1 MPHPAPSAAATLELA
16 MAQSADPTFSP
27 RTLVLTRRLAL
38 AGAATLL
45 AGAEHIPVA
54 ALPLS
59 RLDTSWWRN
68 RHQEKLAELRE
79 RRVDLVWLG
88 DSITQDWEKHGPPD
102 WQDFAPVWQRFYG
115 DRNAV
120 NLGFR
125 GDNTGHLLWRMQ
137 NGELDGIRPKAAV
150 VLIGANNLGRVHWS
164 APQTVAGIVAVVDE
178 LHRRLPAT
186 HVLLLGI
193 LPSVRSKYVTKTS
206 LEVNRELAVRY
217 ASGGDESVD
226 HAGPSRVTFL
236 DLAALFLRDGQVDR
250 TQFYD
255 DQLEPPDPPLH
266 PTAQA
271 QARIAEAIEP
281 TLAAMLGK
289 RPKTM

>member
-1 MPHPAPSAAATLELA
+1 M
-16 MAQSADPTFSP
+16 
-27 RTLVLTRRLAL
+27 LTRRLAL
-38 AGAATLL
+38 AGSAALL
-45 AGAEHIPVA
+45 GGADHVPVA
-54 ALPLS
+54 AVPLS
-59 RLDTSWWRN
+59 RLDTAWWRN
-68 RHQEKLAELRE
+68 RHQEKLAEVRNG
-79 RRVDLVWLG
+79 RVDLLWLG
-88 DSITQDWEKHGPPD
+88 DSITQDWEKRGPPD

-115 DRNAV
+115 DRHAV

-150 VLIGANNLGRVHWS
+150 VLIGANNLGRVHWN
-164 APQTVAGIVAVVDE
+164 APQTVAGIVAVVDT
-178 LHRRLPAT
+178 LQRRTPGT

-206 LEVNRELAVRY
+206 QAVNRELAQHF
-217 ASGGDESVD
+217 APGNE
-226 HAGPSRVTFL
+226 AGVGEAGTGRVVFM

-255 DQLEPPDPPLH
+255 DQLDPPDPPLH

-271 QARIAEAIEP
+271 QTRMAEAIEP
-281 TLAAMLGK
+281 TLAAMLGD
-289 RPKTM
+289 RPKAG

>member
-1 MPHPAPSAAATLELA
+1 
-16 MAQSADPTFSP
+16 MAQSVPPKISP
-27 RTLVLTRRLAL
+27 RTPMLTRRLAL
-38 AGAATLL
+38 AGAAALL
-45 AGAEHIPVA
+45 AGADRVPVA

-59 RLDTSWWRN
+59 RLDTAWWRN
-68 RHQEKLAELRE
+68 RHQEKLAELRA

-88 DSITQDWEKHGPPD
+88 DSITQDWEKQGPPD

-150 VLIGANNLGRVHWS
+150 VLIGANNLGRVRWS
-164 APQTVAGIVAVVDE
+164 APQTVAGIAAVVEE

-206 LEVNRELAVRY
+206 QAVNRELALRY
-217 ASGGDESVD
+217 GPGADESVEQ
-226 HAGPSRVTFL
+226 AGLGRVVFM
-236 DLAALFLRDGQVDR
+236 DLAALFLHDGQVDR
-250 TQFYD
+250 TRFYD
-255 DQLEPPDPPLH
+255 DRLDPPDPPLH

-271 QARIAEAIEP
+271 QARMAEAIEP
-281 TLAAMLGK
+281 TLAAMLGD
-289 RPKTM
+289 RPKTG